1 MDVDRDVSALTHT
14 HTHMLSCPLVL
25 AIFFVFI
32 SIRNCRN
39 LGTLL
44 LSFPSLLPSSNHH
57 LSLALT
63 LSLSLTHSSALYLC
77 SHYSHCVCVSYL
89 SNALLC
95 RRQRE
100 HTTQAIERVSEQ
112 AVYQLTRSLA
122 FAACTPSLFLS
133 LSHTCALIPSRLHC
147 QSHARPSVGFDQCC
161 RAPAEQQRR
170 RRRRRATHFAVS
182 HCAEWVRSESVGKW
196 RGG

>member
-44 LSFPSLLPSSNHH
+44 LSCPSLLPSSNHH
-57 LSLALT
+57 LSLALI
-63 LSLSLTHSSALYLC
+63 LSLPLTLLLFSSAHTTLI
-77 SHYSHCVCVSYL
+77 VCVSYL

-112 AVYQLTRSLA
+112 AVLQLTRSLA
-122 FAACTPSLFLS
+122 FAACTPSLS
-133 LSHTCALIPSRLHC
+133 LLVTHLRAYPVSLALPEPCAAIRWL
-147 QSHARPSVGFDQCC
+147 
-161 RAPAEQQRR
+161 
-170 RRRRRATHFAVS
+170 
-182 HCAEWVRSESVGKW
+182 
-196 RGG
+196 